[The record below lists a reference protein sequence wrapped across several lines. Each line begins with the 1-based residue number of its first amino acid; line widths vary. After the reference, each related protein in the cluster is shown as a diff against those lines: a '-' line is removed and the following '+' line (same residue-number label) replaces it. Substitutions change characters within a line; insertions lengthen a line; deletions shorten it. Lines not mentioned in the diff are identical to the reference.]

1 MSENQ
6 NTNILIVED
15 DPDING
21 LINKILI
28 KEGYNVRQA
37 FSGTEA
43 KMCLEMQDYQLIL
56 LDLMLPGMT
65 GEEIISE
72 IRKKKKMP
80 IIVISAKT
88 AQEDKI
94 HALKIGADD
103 FVSKPFDVNEILA
116 RIEAQLRR
124 YTEFSNSNENYSSI
138 ILTYKELTLD
148 KEQMQMCVKGKPVQV
163 TVKEFRIMELLMN
176 NPKKVFTRD
185 NLFEHVWNEE
195 FLGDDNTINVH
206 ISNLRS
212 KISAIDSKNDYIKT
226 VWGIGFKISE

>member
-1 MSENQ
+1 MNK
-6 NTNILIVED
+6 NINILVVED
-15 DPDING
+15 DADING
-21 LINKILI
+21 LIHRILI

-43 KMCLEMQDYQLIL
+43 KMCLDMQDFQLIL

-88 AQEDKI
+88 TPEDKI
-94 HALKIGADD
+94 NVLKLGADD
-103 FVSKPFDVNEILA
+103 FVVKPFDVNEVVA
-116 RIEAQLRR
+116 RVNAQLRR
-124 YTEFSNSNENYSSI
+124 YTEFSNVNKEEN
-138 ILTYKELTLD
+138 LVLAYKEITID
-148 KEQMQMCVKGKPVQV
+148 KEQMQLCVKGTLVQV
-163 TVKEFRIMELLMN
+163 TVKEFTIMDLLMT
-176 NPKKVFTRD
+176 NPKKVFTKA

-212 KISAIDSKNDYIKT
+212 KISAIDSENEYIKT
-226 VWGIGFKISE
+226 VWGIGFKLAE

>member
-1 MSENQ
+1 MKENR
-6 NTNILIVED
+6 NINILVVED
-15 DPDING
+15 DADING
-21 LINKILI
+21 LIHRILI

-43 KMCLEMQDYQLIL
+43 KMCLDIQDFQLIL

-65 GEEIISE
+65 GEEIIAE

-88 AQEDKI
+88 TPEDKI
-94 HALKIGADD
+94 NVLKLGADD
-103 FVSKPFDVNEILA
+103 FVSKPFDVNEVVA
-116 RIEAQLRR
+116 RVNAQLRR
-124 YTEFSNSNENYSSI
+124 YTEFSNTNKEESLV
-138 ILTYKELTLD
+138 LTFKEITID
-148 KEQMQMCVKGKPVQV
+148 KEQMQLCVKGEPIQV
-163 TVKEFRIMELLMN
+163 TVKEFTIMDLLMT
-176 NPKKVFTRD
+176 NPKKVFTKA

-212 KISAIDSKNDYIKT
+212 KISALDSENEYIKT
-226 VWGIGFKISE
+226 VWGIGFKLAE

>member
-1 MSENQ
+1 MNK
-6 NTNILIVED
+6 NINILVVED
-15 DPDING
+15 DADING
-21 LINKILI
+21 LIYRILI

-43 KMCLEMQDYQLIL
+43 KMCLDLQDFQLVL

-88 AQEDKI
+88 TPEDKI
-94 HALKIGADD
+94 NVLKLGADD
-103 FVSKPFDVNEILA
+103 FVSKPFDVNEVVA
-116 RIEAQLRR
+116 RVNAQLRR
-124 YTEFSNSNENYSSI
+124 YTEFSNTNKEESLV
-138 ILTYKELTLD
+138 LTFKEITID
-148 KEQMQMCVKGKPVQV
+148 KEQMQMCVKGSPVQV
-163 TVKEFRIMELLMN
+163 TVKEFTIMDLLMT
-176 NPKKVFTRD
+176 NPKKVFTKA

-195 FLGDDNTINVH
+195 FFGDDNTINVH

-212 KISAIDSKNDYIKT
+212 KISAIDSENEYIKT
-226 VWGIGFKISE
+226 VWGIGFKLSE